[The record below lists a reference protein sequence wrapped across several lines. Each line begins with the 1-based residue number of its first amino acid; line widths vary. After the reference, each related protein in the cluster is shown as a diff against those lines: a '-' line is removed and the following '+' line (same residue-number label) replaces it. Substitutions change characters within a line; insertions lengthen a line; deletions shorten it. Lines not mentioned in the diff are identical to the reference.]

1 MTNEEL
7 LNLIAQV
14 IAWMEGEPVDTIDD
28 AAKHTSYQDSAQ
40 QCAEDLGLLGG
51 QAC

>member
-1 MTNEEL
+1 MIDNETL
-7 LNLIAQV
+7 QLIAKV

-40 QCAEDLGLLGG
+40 QCAEDLGLV
-51 QAC
+51 